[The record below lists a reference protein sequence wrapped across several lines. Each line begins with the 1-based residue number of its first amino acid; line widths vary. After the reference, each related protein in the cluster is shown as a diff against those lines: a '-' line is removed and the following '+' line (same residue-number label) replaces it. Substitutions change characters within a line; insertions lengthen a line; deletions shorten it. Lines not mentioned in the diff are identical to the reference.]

1 MPLFHSSS
9 YKKQL
14 QWGSG
19 VLAIL
24 RWGTSTELNNVPF
37 IPSPRCLARNITM
50 SVLTHHDI
58 VHFESIATK
67 DAAFD
72 LDLYSLLAIVILTA
86 ANQPEYVTAVV
97 ERRLRALGESVSS
110 KALFLTRVREALL
123 KASLL
128 CGFPRVG
135 QLENVIDFVI
145 NGLRCAMVPVDH
157 ETTEALPKVPL

>member
-1 MPLFHSSS
+1 
-9 YKKQL
+9 
-14 QWGSG
+14 
-19 VLAIL
+19 
-24 RWGTSTELNNVPF
+24 
-37 IPSPRCLARNITM
+37 M

-58 VHFESIATK
+58 VLFESIATK

-135 QLENVIDFVI
+135 QLENVIDFVCDLVRGI
-145 NGLRCAMVPVDH
+145 KWLTPSYSDSSTGNQR
-157 ETTEALPKVPL
+157 TALCDGTRRP